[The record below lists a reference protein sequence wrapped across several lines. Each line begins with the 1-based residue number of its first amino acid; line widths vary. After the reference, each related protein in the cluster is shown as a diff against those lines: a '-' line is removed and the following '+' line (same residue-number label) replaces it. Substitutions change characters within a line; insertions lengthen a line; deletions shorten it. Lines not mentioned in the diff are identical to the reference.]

1 MTESFLQIHPGVSP
15 DAPAGSELLSVFVGL
30 PEKLDT
36 EETLAA
42 DSASFPAAFSEYAW
56 RNDTVCTKLILLN
69 RCDKTLTAS
78 ITAGRIVSD
87 TGSVIDTENI
97 HIRRMQ
103 NVCVNIGR
111 NEPSAPVKP
120 FPDVLVPEDGAIE
133 ISPHSVRF
141 VWIDISIPMDTHPG
155 IYRGTLSVTAER
167 SSTAERTAADGTT
180 LSPVIIDC
188 TLHVIDLVQPSASD
202 TGTLAELWQYPFAI
216 GEYYGIQET
225 EYFTDTHFKYLKD
238 SLLAYQE
245 TGGRAVTATIG
256 EADGTFSFDYSWYD
270 RWISYAVRLG
280 ILDPSS
286 GIGMIQCYSIVPWEN
301 QIGYTDRSS
310 GQYVTAHFTPGTGEW
325 TAVWTAF
332 LTDFINH
339 SEAMGWLDLTYI
351 AMDERKPAE
360 LIPAV
365 ELIHSVRSTGPGK
378 HFRIFS
384 ALNYN
389 NQDDPAFTDKID
401 DVSVA
406 LCHIEREGNL
416 FRQFAAHRRELGLNT
431 TVYNCTGI
439 YPGSFLYND
448 PAENE
453 WMMWYTLAQGADG
466 FLRWAWDNWTDD
478 PLGGNSYS
486 VFEPGDCWY
495 VYPAADHAAAGS
507 ASTPYCLSSPRCEML
522 KKGIRDISKA
532 KFLMQSDP
540 EIKEKLFQLLDTLR
554 RPAECINEYGSAAPA
569 SAKDAHTLLEDTL
582 RMRSRLMELSE
593 EYVNHRKR

>member
-1 MTESFLQIHPGVSP
+1 MIKWF
-15 DAPAGSELLSVFVGL
+15 
-30 PEKLDT
+30 
-36 EETLAA
+36 
-42 DSASFPAAFSEYAW
+42 
-56 RNDTVCTKLILLN
+56 R
-69 RCDKTLTAS
+69 
-78 ITAGRIVSD
+78 
-87 TGSVIDTENI
+87 
-97 HIRRMQ
+97 
-103 NVCVNIGR
+103 
-111 NEPSAPVKP
+111 
-120 FPDVLVPEDGAIE
+120 
-133 ISPHSVRF
+133 
-141 VWIDISIPMDTHPG
+141 
-155 IYRGTLSVTAER
+155 
-167 SSTAERTAADGTT
+167 
-180 LSPVIIDC
+180 
-188 TLHVIDLVQPSASD
+188 
-202 TGTLAELWQYPFAI
+202 
-216 GEYYGIQET
+216 
-225 EYFTDTHFKYLKD
+225 
-238 SLLAYQE
+238 
-245 TGGRAVTATIG
+245 

-310 GQYVTAHFTPGTGEW
+310 GQYVTARFTPGTSEW
-325 TAVWTAF
+325 TDVWTAF

-339 SEAMGWLDLTYI
+339 SEAMEWLDLTYI

-365 ELIHSVRSTGPGK
+365 ELIHSVRSTGSGK

-540 EIKEKLFQLLDTLR
+540 EIKEKLLQLLDTLR